1 MVFLLAG
8 LQYDLAHLQPQHER
22 CQADEDNTMATPMML
37 HERAMVTGPVK
48 RAQARLP
55 QQPMWC
61 GACPQMT
68 PPAWLRG
75 SYETTQW
82 EMDDGGLPSAT

>member
-22 CQADEDNTMATPMML
+22 HQADEDDTTATPTIL
-37 HERAMVTGPVK
+37 HKRATVTGPAK
-48 RAQARLP
+48 QAQA
-55 QQPMWC
+55 WC

-68 PPAWLRG
+68 PPAWLCG

-82 EMDDGGLPSAT
+82 EMDDGGSPSAT